1 MVLGFAL
8 FSFFAFSFYSVIS
21 NICPFKI
28 SDIAEEVPKAK
39 LSAAPAEMEQVL
51 PKHPNAWGMVVAL
64 PFHKELQKVQQ
75 DQAIGQERRRSNFHQ
90 GNCGGAWEPYCV
102 CGG

>member
-1 MVLGFAL
+1 M
-8 FSFFAFSFYSVIS
+8 FSFFAFCFHSVIS

-28 SDIAEEVPKAK
+28 SDVAEEVPTAE
-39 LSAAPAEMEQVL
+39 SFASPAEMEQVL
-51 PKHPNAWGMVVAL
+51 PKHHNAWGMVVAI

-75 DQAIGQERRRSNFHQ
+75 DQAIGQERKRRNFHQ
-90 GNCGGAWEPYCV
+90 GNCGGAWEPHCV